1 MYRIPMQNKSG
12 NRVPSADMHPCINF
26 SPISFQAK
34 ILRKTLLSCSFWVPE
49 IHLTSISAS
58 KEVKRRRYVIVKV
71 ISWST
76 LMHKCLAFINLQT
89 EALFEP
95 IISQINWCFHKKSGW
110 GIRGDFERAQKRRQ
124 AKRRTSLHRPRRRLK
139 TSLATRKRR
148 LAGERGS
155 KTYWCIIRF
164 ILYYVVFLA

>member
-1 MYRIPMQNKSG
+1 
-12 NRVPSADMHPCINF
+12 MHPCINF

-95 IISQINWCFHKKSGW
+95 IISQINWCFHKK
-110 GIRGDFERAQKRRQ
+110 IRLRYSRRFR
-124 AKRRTSLHRPRRRLK
+124 KSPK
-139 TSLATRKRR
+139 TSTGETSNVTSSTATSTENVVGDEKAPSGGRKRKQNV
-148 LAGERGS
+148 LVHNQV
-155 KTYWCIIRF
+155 YF
-164 ILYYVVFLA
+164 ILRCFLA